1 LAEQAYAYVTL
12 IPVAKGFQ
20 QKIASEMSGI
30 GGVGGSAG
38 KQFSKG
44 FGGALKGLIGPA
56 VFAGASIAI
65 TQFGKQAVGMASA
78 FEAEFEGVNQTFGA
92 AAKSVQDFAD
102 NAAYS
107 AGISET
113 AALQAAKGF
122 GGFANAAGLA
132 SSEAATFATD
142 LVQAA
147 GDLASFNDVPVDQA
161 LAAISSGLAGQSE
174 PLRQFS
180 IFLDQATLSTQ
191 AAAMGF
197 TGAFSSLSQGEQTLV
212 RQAAIMDQMGVSAGD
227 FEAYADTYGN
237 SLKTVQA
244 LFSEMQT
251 EIGGALLPA
260 LASLMPAFIP
270 IIETAGPAISKIFE
284 ALLPLIDA
292 IAVNIGP
299 LVESMMPLF
308 EVFELLVGAGSEI
321 IAAILP
327 PLVEI
332 ISALTPVVLKVVEAF
347 LPLIEAILPPL
358 IRLIE
363 ALLPFIEM
371 VATFLGDYWIPILSK
386 IAEAIMP
393 VVVYFIDLF
402 ARALE
407 DLNTILGPVFAALK
421 PVMDALLAIAGI
433 KPGDLNKTVTVTTKT
448 SGLPTDG
455 GPMGA
460 DARERWLASQAGPVI
475 PAIVTPTPS
484 SMTGG
489 AGADAGKALK
499 KSINETKKAL
509 KTARK
514 DYAKEIRK
522 ANDDFAERSAEISE
536 NYSIGI
542 AKATIERDKDLAQ
555 ALVDNTK
562 QVANIRADFAKRLD
576 DIVKQS
582 MQRLRDVYRT
592 AVEVNV
598 AAIFDG
604 DVVAGSI
611 DGTIELMRQKLTASR
626 QLLANAAAL
635 AAAGFSQTFIEQV
648 VGAGTDVGNELAQ
661 GILNATPEQQAEMRN
676 LFNAIETE
684 ATTGMDALSQTIYD
698 KNGLATQELKNLYA
712 DTQNELVVALADQE
726 ALYQQTMTD
735 IMARF
740 DQAVLDAKTTRDE
753 ALKEAEETLQA
764 ALVKA
769 NENFLEDLK
778 KIKKAFRED
787 IKEMQGLVS
796 SMSAS
801 ISGLMSQ
808 ISSAQSAANAAK
820 SAAAA
825 IPPGRVKLAKGGLV
839 TGPTNALI
847 GEAGPEL
854 VIPLDKFESMF
865 GMMGGSGK
873 AINYYAAPNQS
884 LDNEQELFQAMK
896 RAKVVVGW

>member
-65 TQFGKQAVGMASA
+65 TQFAKQAVGAASA

-113 AALQAAKGF
+113 AALQAAKNF

-132 SSEAATFATD
+132 SAEAATFSTD

-371 VATFLGDYWIPILSK
+371 VAIFLADYWIPILSK

-407 DLNTILGPVFAALK
+407 DLNTILGPVFAAIK
-421 PVMDALLAIAGI
+421 PVADALLAIAGI
-433 KPGDLNKTVTVTTKT
+433 KPGDLQKTITVTTKAT
-448 SGLPTDG
+448 G
-455 GPMGA
+455 GSVLDDYA
-460 DARERWLASQAGPVI
+460 YNTQNKQPVPI
-475 PAIVTPTPS
+475 VPAITTPS
-484 SMTGG
+484 SLTGG
-489 AGADAGKALK
+489 AGADTGKAIK
-499 KSINETKKAL
+499 KSVSDTKKAL
-509 KTARK
+509 KAARK
-514 DYAKEIRK
+514 DYDKEIKK
-522 ANDDFAERSAEISE
+522 ANSEFAERSAEISE

-582 MQRLRDVYRT
+582 MQRLRDVYRS
-592 AVEVNV
+592 AVEINV

-684 ATTGMDALSQTIYD
+684 ANSGMDALSQTIYD

-796 SMSAS
+796 GMSAS

-825 IPPGRVKLAKGGLV
+825 IPPGRVPLAKGGLV

-865 GMMGGSGK
+865 GIMGGSGK

>member
-65 TQFGKQAVGMASA
+65 TQFAKQAVGAASA
-78 FEAEFEGVNQTFGA
+78 FEAEFEGVNQIFGT

-113 AALQAAKGF
+113 AALRAAKNF
-122 GGFANAAGLA
+122 GGFATAAGLA
-132 SSEAATFATD
+132 GQDAAEFSTS

-161 LAAISSGLAGQSE
+161 LAAIQSGLAGQSE
-174 PLRQFS
+174 PLRNFR
-180 IFLDQATLSTQ
+180 IFMDQATLSTQ

-197 TGAFSSLSQGEQTLV
+197 TESFSALSQGEQTMV
-212 RQAAIMDQMGVSAGD
+212 RQAAIMEQMGVQAGD

-244 LFSEMQT
+244 LFAEMQT

-260 LASLMPAFIP
+260 LAKLMPAFIP
-270 IIETAGPAISKIFE
+270 IIETVGPALTKIFE

-292 IAVNIGP
+292 FATNIGP
-299 LVESMMPLF
+299 LVAALMPML
-308 EVFELLVGAGSEI
+308 EVFELIIGAGSEI
-321 IAAILP
+321 LAALLP

-332 ISALTPVVLKVVEAF
+332 IGALTPVVLKLTEAF
-347 LPLIEAILPPL
+347 MPLIEAILPPL

-371 VATFLGDYWIPILSK
+371 VATYLGDYWIPILSK

-407 DLNTILGPVFAALK
+407 DLNTILGPVFAAIK
-421 PVMDALLAIAGI
+421 PVADALLAIAGI
-433 KPGDLNKTVTVTTKT
+433 KPGDLQKTITVTTKAT
-448 SGLPTDG
+448 G
-455 GPMGA
+455 GSVLDDYAYNTGNKQP
-460 DARERWLASQAGPVI
+460 LPVI
-475 PAIVTPTPS
+475 PAIPTPTL
-484 SMTGG
+484 TGG
-489 AGADAGKALK
+489 AGADTGKAIK
-499 KSINETKKAL
+499 KSVSDTKKAL
-509 KTARK
+509 KAARK
-514 DYAKEIRK
+514 DYDKEIKK
-522 ANDDFAERSAEISE
+522 ANSEFAERSAEISE

-626 QLLANAAAL
+626 QLLANSAAL

-684 ATTGMDALSQTIYD
+684 ANTGMDALSQTIYD

-796 SMSAS
+796 GMSAS